1 MSCLMGI
8 WWRRR
13 EWKLIKVG
21 GVRMADICQPFDIA
35 PPTTALFDPKK
46 VAADVQAL
54 ANSDAPI
61 SVLVRE
67 ALDVI
72 YQAFDEH
79 GYVPDSFTHL
89 MFYLSLTELR

>member
-1 MSCLMGI
+1 MSMT
-8 WWRRR
+8 
-13 EWKLIKVG
+13 
-21 GVRMADICQPFDIA
+21 ADGKTVEQQV
-35 PPTTALFDPKK
+35 FDPKK

-61 SVLVRE
+61 SALVRE

-79 GYVPDSFTHL
+79 GCILDF
-89 MFYLSLTELR
+89 FYTFYA